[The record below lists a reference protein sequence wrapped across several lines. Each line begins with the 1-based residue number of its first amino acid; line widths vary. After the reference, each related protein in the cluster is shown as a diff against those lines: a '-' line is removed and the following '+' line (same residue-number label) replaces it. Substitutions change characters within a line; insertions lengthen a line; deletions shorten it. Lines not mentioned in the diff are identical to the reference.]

1 MVKIDALA
9 YVVAQSTD
17 VSKWKHFGEEVLG
30 VATSEAPEGGLYL
43 KLDERKYRIA
53 IVKGAEDRYLASG
66 WEVANE
72 TAFDAVAAALKKAG
86 VATTKGSDALRKARC
101 VQDLLSFTDPSG
113 NLHEVSWGFTTDFAR
128 FVSPI
133 GVEGFLTGE
142 HGVGHTVLPAV
153 EFDATWKL
161 FHEVLG
167 FNLSDIFRHK
177 FTPDPNEPVK
187 RIYFTHCANP
197 RHHSLALLEMAM
209 PSGCVHIMIEVPS
222 MDEVGR
228 AYDRMQKQGVKL
240 MATLGRH
247 VNDRMTSFYMNT
259 PSNFALEYGYGG
271 LMVDWDKHQAFES
284 TAVSLWG
291 HDFSVGFK

>member
-9 YVVAQSTD
+9 YVVAECTD
-17 VSKWKHFGEEVLG
+17 PSKWLHFGEQVLG
-30 VATSEAPEGGLYL
+30 VAASEAPEGGLYL
-43 KLDERKYRIA
+43 KMDERRFRIA
-53 IVKGAEDRYLASG
+53 VIKGKEDRYHASG
-66 WEVANE
+66 WEVADDQ
-72 TAFDAVAAALKKAG
+72 AFAVAVAALKQAK
-86 VATTKGSDALRKARC
+86 VEVVQGSEALRKARC
-101 VQDLLSFTDPSG
+101 VQDLVSFVDPSG
-113 NLHEVSWGFTTDFAR
+113 NRHELVWGYTTDFQR

-133 GVEGFLTGE
+133 GVEGFITGE
-142 HGVGHTVLPAV
+142 HGVGHTVLPAP
-153 EFDATWKL
+153 EFDKTWAL
-161 FHEVLG
+161 FRDVLG

-187 RIYFTHCANP
+187 RIYFTHCGNP
-197 RHHSLALLEMAM
+197 RHHSLALFEMPI
-209 PSGCVHIMIEVPS
+209 PSGCVHIMIEVPT

-228 AYDRMQKQGVKL
+228 CHDRMLKHGVKL

-247 VNDRMTSFYMNT
+247 VNDRMTSFYINT